1 MDRLT
6 IRLLA
11 IAVALTAVGA
21 SLVAQA
27 APETQGGFLGV
38 RIAPAFGVPV
48 GNDPVEIIDGGGSP
62 VPVDLYGPGG
72 QVGIALHLNAAGIIQ
87 PTING
92 RFNLIPVGVDSVDGV
107 ELGVAAG
114 GAGAL
119 FNLPLGPRFRLLAFG
134 EGGYFLG
141 SVEGNSGSN
150 PYYAGGGGLGFRF
163 ARSLQ
168 LNLEANYAQYFDL
181 YSGLGVGISLL
192 VGGGGAPTTRT
203 PRERAP
209 LPDQPTPLE
218 QSPGGPVLDGSTIGL
233 RVSRVELTDIFPVLF
248 RYYSETP
255 IGTAV
260 ITNETTAEVRD
271 ITVAFNVPEFM
282 AAPQVCAEVASL
294 VPGEQREVEIFAL
307 FTDSVLDLTEGSTVT
322 ATLTYDFFLG
332 GGHYQTA
339 DALSLEFKNRNA
351 ITWDDDRKAAV
362 FVTAQDEDVLRFSRN
377 VAALIRGSAV
387 AALPREFQ
395 LGLAMHA
402 AVSAH
407 GMSYVLDPTTP
418 YQELSSNSGAVDLL
432 QFPRQSLQFKAGDC
446 DDLSILYASLMQAV
460 GVDTAF
466 VTIPGHIYVAFRL
479 GISAEEARSTFLRS
493 GDLIYRDDGTVW
505 LPLEITLIDD
515 GFMEAWA
522 VGARQYREHYPDNS
536 VGFFPISDAWT
547 VYQPVTFRSN
557 LHVTVPDRDQI
568 LPAFQEQ
575 LQRFVSR
582 EIYQQ
587 EQTLLARI
595 RDSGSPRYI
604 NRLGILY
611 ARYGLTQRALEQFD
625 VILQSSDYGPALLN
639 VGNIHYLD
647 GHLDQAVGYYER
659 AATASPDNGAVL
671 LAVARIN
678 FELENYGT
686 VNRYYDRLVSVD
698 PDMAARFSYLSSNAD
713 ISTRASDA
721 AAMRGLVVWA
731 DEEEDDE

>member
-1 MDRLT
+1 
-6 IRLLA
+6 
-11 IAVALTAVGA
+11 
-21 SLVAQA
+21 
-27 APETQGGFLGV
+27 
-38 RIAPAFGVPV
+38 
-48 GNDPVEIIDGGGSP
+48 
-62 VPVDLYGPGG
+62 
-72 QVGIALHLNAAGIIQ
+72 
-87 PTING
+87 
-92 RFNLIPVGVDSVDGV
+92 
-107 ELGVAAG
+107 
-114 GAGAL
+114 
-119 FNLPLGPRFRLLAFG
+119 
-134 EGGYFLG
+134 
-141 SVEGNSGSN
+141 
-150 PYYAGGGGLGFRF
+150 
-163 ARSLQ
+163 
-168 LNLEANYAQYFDL
+168 
-181 YSGLGVGISLL
+181 
-192 VGGGGAPTTRT
+192 
-203 PRERAP
+203 
-209 LPDQPTPLE
+209 
-218 QSPGGPVLDGSTIGL
+218 
-233 RVSRVELTDIFPVLF
+233 
-248 RYYSETP
+248 
-255 IGTAV
+255 
-260 ITNETTAEVRD
+260 
-271 ITVAFNVPEFM
+271 
-282 AAPQVCAEVASL
+282 
-294 VPGEQREVEIFAL
+294 
-307 FTDSVLDLTEGSTVT
+307 
-322 ATLTYDFFLG
+322 
-332 GGHYQTA
+332 
-339 DALSLEFKNRNA
+339 
-351 ITWDDDRKAAV
+351 
-362 FVTAQDEDVLRFSRN
+362 
-377 VAALIRGSAV
+377 
-387 AALPREFQ
+387 
-395 LGLAMHA
+395 
-402 AVSAH
+402 
-407 GMSYVLDPTTP
+407 
-418 YQELSSNSGAVDLL
+418 
-432 QFPRQSLQFKAGDC
+432 
-446 DDLSILYASLMQAV
+446 
-460 GVDTAF
+460 
-466 VTIPGHIYVAFRL
+466 
-479 GISAEEARSTFLRS
+479 
-493 GDLIYRDDGTVW
+493 
-505 LPLEITLIDD
+505 
-515 GFMEAWA
+515 MEAWA